1 MFKNYFKIAWR
12 NLLRNKI
19 FSIIKIAGLSMGLAI
34 CMLILLYTKDEAS
47 YDCFHEKQAQI
58 YRVVQTLQF
67 DGQPPNKIGITN
79 MIVGEAFKKE
89 IPEVKQFVRING
101 TSVTVKEGNAVFTEN
116 PLLVDSN
123 FFSAFTFPLLKGNPN
138 TALKDIHSVILTKES
153 AKKYF
158 GTTDVIGKTLQLKMN
173 DQFEDFAVTG
183 LAENVPQNST
193 VKFKILL
200 PFGYYKKYNQQNKW
214 FGGSLNTFLLLS
226 SQANVKAVESKMIA
240 VFNEHAKDEIARGE
254 KATGAKVKI
263 SLSLQPLTDIHL
275 NTSFGPGNGLSEGSN
290 PMYSY
295 ILTCIAVFILIIA
308 CINFI
313 NLAIGQSLKR
323 GKEIGIRKVVG
334 STRKQL
340 IKQFLIESFVV
351 AFIAFV
357 IAIFLTTM
365 LLPFFNQLANKK
377 LSLSYLADVNL
388 YIGYFFLLLVTS
400 FLAGVYP
407 SLVLSGFH
415 PIKVL
420 YGRQK
425 LMGKSY
431 FTRSLIVLQFAL
443 AIFLIIGAITVYSQL
458 KFVFHQD
465 LGYESKNLLQINMP
479 PFAQGNEKL
488 LALFKN
494 ELANQPSV
502 INIAGR
508 NAGFT
513 GTAVSA
519 GEKQIDIDYNKI
531 DENFFP
537 TFKIPIIEGRNFSGN
552 FPSDSNRSAIVNES
566 FIKQAGWKNPIGK
579 SINFLEGDKKL
590 TIIGVIKDYHF
601 RSLKEKITP
610 QLFSMDTSMSYGQ
623 IWVKIK
629 PDNIPQTLSL
639 VEQTY
644 KKIMLF
650 FPYDYQF
657 MDNVNAHNYET
668 ETKWKQIIA
677 IASILFIFISCIGL
691 LGLVILSIE
700 ERTKE
705 IGIRK
710 VLGAEVSKI
719 IILISKDFIRL
730 ILIAFLVAVPVGYY
744 AVDKWLQDF
753 AYRINISWWTFLLA
767 GSLAL
772 LVALFTISFQAIKA
786 AIANPVKSL
795 RTE

>member
-1 MFKNYFKIAWR
+1 
-12 NLLRNKI
+12 
-19 FSIIKIAGLSMGLAI
+19 
-34 CMLILLYTKDEAS
+34 MLILLYTKDEIS
-47 YDCFHEKQAQI
+47 YDRFHEKQNQI
-58 YRVVQTLQF
+58 YRVSQTLQF
-67 DGQPPNKIGITN
+67 GEQPSMKMGITN
-79 MIVGEAFKKE
+79 MVLGEAFKKE
-89 IPEVKQFVRING
+89 IPEVNQFVRING
-101 TSVTVKEGNAVFTEN
+101 ILATVKKNNDVFIEN
-116 PLLVDSN
+116 PLLGDNN
-123 FFSAFTFPLLKGNPN
+123 FFSVFTFRLLKGNPN
-138 TALKDIHSVILTKES
+138 TSLTDIHSIILSEES

-173 DQFEDFAVTG
+173 DQFEGYVVTG
-183 LAENVPQNST
+183 LVEKTPQNST
-193 VKFKILL
+193 IKFEMLL
-200 PFGYYKKYNQQNKW
+200 PFEYYKKYNQQNGW

-226 SQANVKAVESKMIA
+226 SKADIGAVERKMTI
-240 VFNEHAKDEIARGE
+240 VFNEHAKEEIARGE
-254 KATGAKVKI
+254 KAAGAKVKV
-263 SLSLQPLTDIHL
+263 SLGLQPLADIHL
-275 NTSFGPGNGLSEGSN
+275 NTTLGPGNGLTDGSN

-334 STRKQL
+334 SSRKQL

-351 AFIAFV
+351 SLLAFI
-357 IAIFLTTM
+357 IAILLTTI
-365 LLPFFNQLANKK
+365 LLPFFNHLANKK
-377 LSLSYLADVNL
+377 LSLSYLADINL

-400 FLAGVYP
+400 FIAGVYP

-420 YGRQK
+420 YSRQK
-425 LMGKSY
+425 LMGKNY

-458 KFVFHQD
+458 NFLFNQD
-465 LGYESKNLLQINMP
+465 MGYESKNLVHINMP
-479 PFAQGNEKL
+479 PFAKENEKL
-488 LALFKN
+488 LSLFKN
-494 ELANQPSV
+494 EFAHQPSV
-502 INIAGR
+502 VSIAGR
-508 NAGFT
+508 NAGFS
-513 GTAVSA
+513 GTAVRA
-519 GEKQIDIDYNKI
+519 DGKEIDVDYNKI
-531 DENFFP
+531 DENFLP
-537 TFKIPIIEGRNFSGN
+537 TFKISIMGGRNFSKN
-552 FPSDSNRSAIVNES
+552 FPSDSVRSAIVNES
-566 FIKQAGWKNPIGK
+566 FVKQAGWKNPIGK
-579 SINFLEGDKKL
+579 SIYFLEGDKKL

-610 QLFSMDTSMSYGQ
+610 QLFSMDTSMAYGE
-623 IWVKIK
+623 IWIKIR

-644 KKIMLF
+644 KKIVPF

-668 ETKWKQIIA
+668 ETRWKQIIV

-700 ERTKE
+700 QRTKE

-710 VLGAEVSKI
+710 VLGAEISKI
-719 IILISKDFIRL
+719 IILISKDFIGL
-730 ILIAFLVAVPVGYY
+730 ILIAFLVAVPLGYY

-753 AYRINISWWTFLLA
+753 AYRINISWWIFLFAGLLA
-767 GSLAL
+767 LM
-772 LVALFTISFQAIKA
+772 VALFTISFQAIKA
-786 AIANPVKSL
+786 GIANPVKSL